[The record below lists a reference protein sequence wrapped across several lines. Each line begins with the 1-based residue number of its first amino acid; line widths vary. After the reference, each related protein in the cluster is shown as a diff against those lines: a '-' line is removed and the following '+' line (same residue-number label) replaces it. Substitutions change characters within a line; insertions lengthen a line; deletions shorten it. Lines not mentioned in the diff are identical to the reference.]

1 MKTFSKIRKCW
12 GWGAD
17 VLETLDKLID
27 LFLFLFFFTK
37 YHVNFNPKLISVI
50 SSYSSFVDRSCIN
63 FQSGSWVTLTHK
75 LVHERWSHSSWTTPD
90 GGILLIG
97 GGSKYSENN
106 TEIVY
111 QNGSSISSFDLK
123 YSTT

>member
-1 MKTFSKIRKCW
+1 MSEGREGHTQSGLIAC
-12 GWGAD
+12 GAYGD
-17 VLETLDKLID
+17 
-27 LFLFLFFFTK
+27 
-37 YHVNFNPKLISVI
+37 
-50 SSYSSFVDRSCIN
+50 SFEDRRCIN
-63 FQSGSWVTLTHK
+63 FQSGSWVTLTDK
-75 LVHERWSHSSWTTPD
+75 LVHERWDHSSWTTPD